1 VSATDYATLTAKVRL
16 SANDTA
22 TSNFHPQEAPVGLRN
37 GANKVFRLAYVNPV
51 AASMYLTY
59 GSTIRSASGF
69 SILDAPSGYIEMGAA
84 PDSGATQPFFF
95 DYFHQW
101 FPDADYGSMIDEATE
116 ALGEVAGVATVE
128 GLYPALV
135 QYALSRFWIRRSSQ
149 YANVYATRGG
159 PADARPESVTQQFLD
174 LSREA
179 EKRGQDLRDAYYKR
193 FGKRAAPASGTITL
207 GFRPF
212 TPRK

>member
-1 VSATDYATLTAKVRL
+1 MSATDYTTLIAKIRL

-22 TSNFHPQEAPVGLRN
+22 TANFHPGETPMGLRN
-37 GANKVFRLAYVNPV
+37 GTNKVFRLANTNPV

-59 GSTIRSASGF
+59 GSTVRSASGF
-69 SILDAPSGYIEMGAA
+69 SILDAPSGYIEMTSA
-84 PDSGATQPFFF
+84 PDASTTQPFYF

-101 FPDADYGSMIDEATE
+101 FVDADYNTMIDEATE
-116 ALGEVAGVATVE
+116 ALGESAGVATPE
-128 GLYPALV
+128 GLYPALI
-135 QYALSRFWIRRSSQ
+135 QYALSRFWIRRASQ

-159 PADARPESVTQQFLD
+159 PADARPESVTQQFLN
-174 LSREA
+174 LSKEA

-193 FGKRAAPASGTITL
+193 FGKRAAPASGTVTL
-207 GFRPF
+207 GSRPY